1 MNRNIQIIERDG
13 KPEYAVVPYAEFERL
28 CRLAEEAEDVRA
40 YDMAMADEGEAVP
53 HEVMRRLVEGESPLR
68 VWREHR
74 GLTQAVLA
82 ERAGVDK
89 TYISQIEAGRKSAS
103 VKVMSRLGAALGVTL
118 DDLISVEL

>member
-1 MNRNIQIIERDG
+1 MNGDIQIIERDG
-13 KPEYAVVPYAEFERL
+13 QPEYAVVPDAEFERL

-40 YDMAMADEGEAVP
+40 YDVAMADEGEAVS

-74 GLTQAVLA
+74 GLTQTALA

-103 VKVMSRLGAALGVTL
+103 VRVMSRLGAALGVSL
-118 DDLISVEL
+118 DDLIQIEP